1 MTRPRPNVVRWI
13 LIDTKTDPV
22 APLVVRP
29 QTVHRPI
36 VTSLGLCTLSSL
48 NKTLNGDRQL
58 LLLLP
63 IRVSLSTLTTTGKP
77 RLLGGV
83 LRSKHST
90 SVRKSVALDPL

>member
-1 MTRPRPNVVRWI
+1 MTRPKPKVVRWI
-13 LIDTKTDPV
+13 FIETRTDPV

-36 VTSLGLCTLSSL
+36 VTSLGPCTLSCL
-48 NKTLNGDRQL
+48 NKTLKGDRHL

-63 IRVSLSTLTTTGKP
+63 IRVEFNTLTTTEKP

-83 LRSKHST
+83 LRNRHNT
-90 SVRKSVALDPL
+90 SVRSKVALSPL